1 MASASG
7 SGAPAAAEALRRR
20 RILSSRL
27 YLDDAPSS
35 GSKVGHP
42 SPIPSSATSI
52 RCPWVVTTARALF
65 AQAPVVYSAAYD
77 ISFNGMEK
85 Q

>member
-27 YLDDAPSS
+27 YHDDAPSS
-35 GSKVGHP
+35 GSK
-42 SPIPSSATSI
+42 
-52 RCPWVVTTARALF
+52 
-65 AQAPVVYSAAYD
+65 APVVYSAAYD